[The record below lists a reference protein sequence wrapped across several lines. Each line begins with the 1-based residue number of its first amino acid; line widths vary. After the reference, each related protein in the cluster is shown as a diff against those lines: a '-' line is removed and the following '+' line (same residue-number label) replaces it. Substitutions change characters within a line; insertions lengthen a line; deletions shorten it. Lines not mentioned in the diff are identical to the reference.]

1 MARSTRLTLSGEAHL
16 LRQQGH
22 NQQAVFLDDED
33 RRRYLADLREVC
45 SAHGVQVH
53 AYALMPSEVWLL
65 LTPRDGAAL
74 SRAMQ
79 ALGRRYVIWHNQR
92 HGRSGTLWQG
102 RFQACVLE
110 AASHLI
116 GAMRHIERQPLQEG
130 LAPELLASAHTS
142 AAHHLGV
149 RRDPLITDP
158 PQYWALGNTP
168 FDREAAYRHR
178 LEQDL
183 PVAAEPAWEQAL
195 RQASVLG
202 SAAFIERL
210 QQGLQRSLQRRPR
223 GRPRKPWPD
232 DSVPI

>member
-22 NQQAVFLDDED
+22 NQQPVFLDDED
-33 RRRYLADLREVC
+33 RRRYLSDLREVC
-45 SAHGVQVH
+45 SDQGVQVH
-53 AYALMPSEVWLL
+53 AYALLPAQVWLL
-65 LTPRDGAAL
+65 LTPREGQAL

-110 AASHLI
+110 AGSHLLP
-116 GAMRHIERQPLQEG
+116 AMRHIERQPLLSG
-130 LAPELLASAHTS
+130 LAPELLANADTS

-149 RRDPLITDP
+149 RRDPLITDHP
-158 PQYWALGNTP
+158 LYWALGNTP
-168 FDREAAYRHR
+168 FDREAAYRR
-178 LEQDL
+178 WLEQDDS
-183 PVAAEPAWEQAL
+183 PAMARAWEPAL
-195 RQASVLG
+195 RQSSVLG
-202 SAAFIERL
+202 SPAFIERL
-210 QQGLQRSLQRRPR
+210 QQGLQRPLQRRPR
-223 GRPRKPWPD
+223 GRPRKAPAD

>member
-65 LTPRDGAAL
+65 ITPRDGAAL

-110 AASHLI
+110 AATHLI

-178 LEQDL
+178 LGAGPARRRRARLGAGASTGQRAGQRGVHRA
-183 PVAAEPAWEQAL
+183 PAAGFATL
-195 RQASVLG
+195 AST
-202 SAAFIERL
+202 SAARTASE
-210 QQGLQRSLQRRPR
+210 GLA
-223 GRPRKPWPD
+223 
-232 DSVPI
+232 